1 MDDATPLMIALQL
14 GHIEVAEYLI
24 DGFGCTVDLSGPR
37 APNDERAPRIDG
49 WMEFLPE
56 ITHFS
61 HMPLQRFLNLPFDAR
76 MVCAVEHNGAA
87 LG

>member
-24 DGFGCTVDLSGPR
+24 DGFGCTLHLSGPR
-37 APNDERAPRIDG
+37 APNDDRAPRIDG
-49 WMEFLPE
+49 WLEFLSE